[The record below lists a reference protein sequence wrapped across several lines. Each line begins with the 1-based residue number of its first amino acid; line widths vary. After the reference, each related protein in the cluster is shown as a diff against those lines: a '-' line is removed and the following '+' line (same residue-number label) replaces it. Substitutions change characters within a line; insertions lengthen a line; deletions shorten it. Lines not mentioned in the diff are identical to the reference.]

1 MDKEIGKRIRRLRR
15 QRHMTQTQIYEIC
28 GISSG
33 NLSGIENG
41 KILPSSTAL
50 MALAKCLD
58 CSTDYILFGNEP
70 AEKNAESAPKED
82 MSEESSLLSSYRQLT
97 ADDREEIRMLIDFK
111 LRRIS
116 RERED

>member
-1 MDKEIGKRIRRLRR
+1 MDKEIGKRISRLRR

-70 AEKNAESAPKED
+70 KETHVELGQEWN
-82 MSEESSLLSSYRQLT
+82 MSDEASLLSSYRQLS
-97 ADDREEIRMLIDFK
+97 AEDREEIRMLINFK
-111 LRRIS
+111 LRRVS
-116 RERED
+116 RDRKK